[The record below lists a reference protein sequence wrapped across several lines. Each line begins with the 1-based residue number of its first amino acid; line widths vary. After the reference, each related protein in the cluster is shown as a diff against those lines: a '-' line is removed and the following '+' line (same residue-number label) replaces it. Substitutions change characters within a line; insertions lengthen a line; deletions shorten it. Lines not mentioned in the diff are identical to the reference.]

1 MQHWRQV
8 ATAGEAAKV
17 SIDTGREHN
26 RPPRGPG
33 GEPLVGGSEGGKNSV
48 N

>member
-8 ATAGEAAKV
+8 ATAGEAPRV
-17 SIDTGREHN
+17 SIGTGREHN
-26 RPPRGPG
+26 PPWGPG